1 MSDWLLWTTF
11 ALAALPAVMTVANL
25 LVLKRPPPPAAP
37 PSIAILIPARNEAA
51 AIGAC
56 VDAALASTGADIE
69 VIVLDDGSS
78 DGTGA
83 IVEARAR
90 GDARLRLASAP
101 PLPAGWNGKQ
111 HACHILSGL
120 TSRPVLLFI
129 DADVRLAP
137 EGAAR
142 LAAGMAMGGADLISG
157 VPRQRMESL
166 AERLLIPMIN
176 ALILGYLP
184 VLMMRHVGKEALGAG
199 CGQLMMVRGEAYRAA
214 GGHAAIRSTLHDGLK
229 LPRLLRRAGFKTDLV
244 DGTDLAECRMY
255 SGVRDL
261 VRGLLKNATEGMAK
275 PVALPVWTVLLFG
288 GHVLPWILLAVALAA
303 GSPETVALTVLACAL
318 PLAAR
323 CLQALRCKEPLGAV
337 PLHPFG
343 VLALLAIQWT
353 ALVRRRLGIQTD
365 WRGRAYQAQA

>member
-25 LVLKRPPPPAAP
+25 LVLKRPPLPAAP

-56 VDAALASTGADIE
+56 IDAALASTGADIE

-129 DADVRLAP
+129 DADVRLTP

-142 LAAGMAMGGADLISG
+142 LAAGMAMDGADLISG

>member
-1 MSDWLLWTTF
+1 MSGWLLWTTLT
-11 ALAALPAVMTVANL
+11 LAALPAVMAGINL
-25 LVLKRPPPPAAP
+25 LVLRRPPLPAAP

-90 GDARLRLASAP
+90 SDARLRLASAP

-120 TSRPVLLFI
+120 TRRPVLLFI

-157 VPRQRMESL
+157 VPRQRMGSL

-184 VLMMRHVGKEALGAG
+184 VLMMRHIGQESLGAG
-199 CGQLMMVRGEAYRAA
+199 CGQLMMVRGEAYRTA

-229 LPRLLRRAGFKTDLV
+229 LPRLLRRAGCKTDLV

-255 SGVRDL
+255 SGVREL

-288 GHVLPWILLAVALAA
+288 GHVLPWILLAMALAA
-303 GSPETVALTVLACAL
+303 GSPETVALTMLACAL

-323 CLQALRCKEPLGAV
+323 AAQALRCKEPLGAV
-337 PLHPFG
+337 PLHPLG
-343 VLALLAIQWT
+343 VLALLAIQWS
-353 ALVRRRLGIQTD
+353 ALVRRRLGIRTD